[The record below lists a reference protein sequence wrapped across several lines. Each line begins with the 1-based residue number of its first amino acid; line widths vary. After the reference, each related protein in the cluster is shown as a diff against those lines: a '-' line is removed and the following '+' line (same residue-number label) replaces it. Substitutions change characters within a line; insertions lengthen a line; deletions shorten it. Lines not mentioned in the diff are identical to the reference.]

1 MEKLIEENPA
11 AAEWLP
17 ENKPDGSGIGANY
30 VDAFLKPLNC
40 ELEDELRLACKRR
53 GLKITVSVGDRKGE
67 AILRRIEHGPDVKCH
82 PPRRADRGIRPGR
95 RKVRARRRQ
104 HPGGIL
110 SIFF

>member
-1 MEKLIEENPA
+1 MTEKLIEENPA

-40 ELEDELRLACKRR
+40 ELEDEVRLACKRR

-67 AILRRIEHGPDVKCH
+67 AILRRIEHGPDVQAIL
-82 PPRRADRGIRPGR
+82 RAALTEAFGQAGATCELADGNIR
-95 RKVRARRRQ
+95 
-104 HPGGIL
+104 L
-110 SIFF
+110 EY

>member
-1 MEKLIEENPA
+1 MEQLIKENPA

-53 GLKITVSVGDRKGE
+53 GLRITVSVGDRKGE
-67 AILRRIEHGPDVKCH
+67 AILRRIDHGPDVKAILHAALPAAFAQAGAKCE
-82 PPRRADRGIRPGR
+82 PGDGNIR
-95 RKVRARRRQ
+95 VEY
-104 HPGGIL
+104 
-110 SIFF
+110 